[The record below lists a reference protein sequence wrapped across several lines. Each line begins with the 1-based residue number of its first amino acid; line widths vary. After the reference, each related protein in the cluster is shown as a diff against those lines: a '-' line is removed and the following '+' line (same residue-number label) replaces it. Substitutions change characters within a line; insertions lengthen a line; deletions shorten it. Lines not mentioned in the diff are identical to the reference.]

1 MKMEGELLA
10 KEAKVKT
17 GGERSTTCLQ
27 PPVCLMLG
35 VREGALGTGSRLK
48 FS

>member
-1 MKMEGELLA
+1 MEVELLA

-17 GGERSTTCLQ
+17 GGERSTTCLR

-35 VREGALGTGSRLK
+35 FGEGALGTGSHFKL
-48 FS
+48 S